1 MPRIAGVNHLD
12 AIRVLQKAGFAI
24 FRQDGGQGALDVT
37 KEKVFNEAGFEKQW
51 KDLLPTDQLLLG
63 LIAQDTPDLQGNET
77 RKSVGARL
85 GLEKPVTAGALQ
97 NSLRRLIDKN
107 IITRMDRGTYR
118 IEDEAFADW
127 LRHQD

>member
-1 MPRIAGVNHLD
+1 M
-12 AIRVLQKAGFAI
+12 
-24 FRQDGGQGALDVT
+24 DVT